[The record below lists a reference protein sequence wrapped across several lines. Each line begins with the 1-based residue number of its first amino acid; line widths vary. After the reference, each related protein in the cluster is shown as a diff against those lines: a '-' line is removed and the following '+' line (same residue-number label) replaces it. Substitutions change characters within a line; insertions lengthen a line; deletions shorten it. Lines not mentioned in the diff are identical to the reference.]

1 MTRRFDGAA
10 GGVGFVFT
18 PWLRVTNTGP
28 TVNRAERDN
37 VPVLA
42 WTV

>member
-10 GGVGFVFT
+10 GAVGAVATAWF
-18 PWLRVTNTGP
+18 RVTNTVP

-42 WTV
+42 CTV